1 MLKIGITGGIGSGKT
16 TVCKVFEILKIPVFY
31 ADEAAKSVMNKDPQ
45 LVAAIKREFGSE
57 VYSREGVLDR
67 KALANLVFNNSQA
80 LEKLNNLVHPAA
92 IQAFKDWSDE
102 QNSPY
107 VIKEAA
113 ILFESGSYKD
123 CDFTILVYTPE
134 NLRIKRVMKRD
145 DTTEAEVRARI
156 NKQMPEDKKREL
168 ADFVIENDGSTALL
182 PQVLSLHN
190 YFLSGSELNKS

>member
-31 ADEAAKSVMNKDPQ
+31 ADDAAKSVMNKDPH
-45 LVAAIKREFGSE
+45 LIDAIKREFGSE
-57 VYSREGVLDR
+57 LYSEEEILDR
-67 KALANLVFNNSQA
+67 KALAKLVFNNSQA
-80 LEKLNNLVHPAA
+80 LEKLNSLVHPAA
-92 IQAFKDWSDE
+92 IQSFEDWSKE
-102 QNSPY
+102 QDSPY

-134 NLRIKRVMKRD
+134 NSRIKRVMKRD
-145 DTTEAEVRARI
+145 NTTEAEVRARI

-168 ADFVIENDGSTALL
+168 SDFVIENDGSTALL
-182 PQVLSLHN
+182 PQVLSLHD
-190 YFLSGSELNKS
+190 YFLSRSKLNKS

>member
-31 ADEAAKSVMNKDPQ
+31 ADDAAKSVMNKDPH
-45 LVAAIKREFGSE
+45 LIDAIKREFGSE
-57 VYSREGVLDR
+57 LYSEEEILDR
-67 KALANLVFNNSQA
+67 KALAKLVFNNSQA
-80 LEKLNNLVHPAA
+80 LEKLNSLVHPAA
-92 IQAFKDWSDE
+92 IQAFEDWSKE
-102 QNSPY
+102 QDSPY

-145 DTTEAEVRARI
+145 NTTEAEVRARI
-156 NKQMPEDKKREL
+156 DKQMPEDKKREL
-168 ADFVIENDGSTALL
+168 SDFVIENDGSTALL
-182 PQVLSLHN
+182 PQVLSLHD
-190 YFLSGSELNKS
+190 YFLSRSKLNKS

>member
-31 ADEAAKSVMNKDPQ
+31 ADDAAKSVMNKDPH
-45 LVAAIKREFGSE
+45 LIDAIKREFGSE
-57 VYSREGVLDR
+57 LYSEEEILDR
-67 KALANLVFNNSQA
+67 KALAKLVFNNSQA
-80 LEKLNNLVHPAA
+80 LGKLNSLVHPAA
-92 IQAFKDWSDE
+92 IQAFEDWSKE
-102 QNSPY
+102 QDSPY

-145 DTTEAEVRARI
+145 NTTEAEVRARI
-156 NKQMPEDKKREL
+156 DKQMPEDKKREL
-168 ADFVIENDGSTALL
+168 SDFVIENDGSTALL
-182 PQVLSLHN
+182 PQVLSLHD
-190 YFLSGSELNKS
+190 YFLSRSKLNKS